1 MSRLSTF
8 TTVST
13 VAVLVSLLDACGG
26 SGGGGQAPPPPQ
38 VSVAQV
44 IERNVKDWDE
54 FTGRLQ
60 AVETVEIRPRVSG
73 YIDRVAFAEGSLVKQ
88 GDLLFIIDP
97 RPYQADYDRAAA
109 DVKRYKT
116 ALDLAKV
123 ELERVQHLKDSGA
136 VSQEELDER
145 KSTLAQADA
154 NVAGAAA
161 AQEAAALNLNFTR
174 VTSPIS
180 GRVSRAE
187 VTKGNLV
194 TGGANG
200 GTLLSSVVSINPIYI
215 YFDADEQSFL
225 RYSQAA
231 RNPTTATATPDAGRP
246 VMVGLANEEGFPHQG
261 KVDFVDNQLN
271 SQTGTIRARAVLDN
285 KDGRFTPG
293 LFARVQLL
301 AGGEYSAILIEDRAV
316 NTDQSQ
322 KYVFVLGANNMIEY
336 RKVKL
341 GRIVDGLR
349 IVREGLKAGDV
360 VVVNG
365 SQRVHPGIPVN
376 PQKVVMGAD
385 TPAAPAASGT

>member
-1 MSRLSTF
+1 MAAAIASIFFVINGCSK
-8 TTVST
+8 S
-13 VAVLVSLLDACGG
+13 G
-26 SGGGGQAPPPPQ
+26 SGQGAPPPPQ
-38 VSVAQV
+38 VSVAAV
-44 IERNVKDWDE
+44 IERPVKDWDE

-73 YIDRVAFAEGSLVKQ
+73 YIDKVAFTEGSLVKK
-88 GDLLFIIDP
+88 GDLLFVIDP

-116 ALDLAKV
+116 ATDLAKV

-145 KSTLAQADA
+145 KSALAQADA
-154 NVAGAAA
+154 NVAGSQAAL
-161 AQEAAALNLNFTR
+161 ESAALNLNFTR
-174 VTSPIS
+174 VTSPIA

-187 VTKGNLV
+187 VTRGNLV

-200 GTLLSSVVSINPIYI
+200 GTLLSSVVSIDPIYL

-225 RYSQAA
+225 RYSQAP
-231 RNPTTATATPDAGRP
+231 RSESSQDTGRP
-246 VMVGLANEEGFPHQG
+246 VMVGLANEEGFPHSG

-271 SQTGTIRARAVLDN
+271 PQTGTIRARAVLDN

-322 KYVFVLGANNMIEY
+322 KYVLVVGANNTVEY

-341 GRIVDGLR
+341 GRVVEGLR

-365 SQRVHPGIPVN
+365 AQRVHPGITVT

-385 TPAAPAASGT
+385 APASAAT